1 MIVGFHVGSNESIWK
16 LWLFILEPFSPQLS
30 RCQLLLFACLIEH
43 KHTVSRRLS
52 AMGAAASINKEFA
65 NEMKNK
71 GFKSLILDAKS
82 DADKVK
88 VFDMLRDEV
97 RRYFAAEKIQAV
109 ARTKIAQKQ
118 ALSGGSLHEI
128 FLKFC
133 RFGKGQSTTTEMDG
147 KRWAKFCKENKFY
160 TINKKAYN
168 ATGADMVFAKV
179 SETSPICFSQQ
190 VTTLFSRSE
199 FSMMCSSV
207 SFFSLVC
214 GRCAARQSS

>member
-1 MIVGFHVGSNESIWK
+1 
-16 LWLFILEPFSPQLS
+16 
-30 RCQLLLFACLIEH
+30 
-43 KHTVSRRLS
+43 
-52 AMGAAASINKEFA
+52 MGAAASINKEFA

-71 GFKSLILDAKS
+71 GFKSLILDANT
-82 DADKVK
+82 DADKIK

-133 RFGKGQSTTTEMDG
+133 RFGKGQSTTSEMDG

-179 SETSPICFSQQ
+179 SATLDIQVALIVKSPLYSSHCSVFSQRCACCLCP
-190 VTTLFSRSE
+190 VGLL
-199 FSMMCSSV
+199 
-207 SFFSLVC
+207 FFSC
-214 GRCAARQSS
+214 RCAARQSS